1 MVLSKIRRHP
11 LAVRGPSPEIRQR
24 AANDIPDMNHK
35 PSALVSYACR
45 GVFMYKP
52 SANGPKS
59 RLTVRLTYA
68 EWP

>member
-1 MVLSKIRRHP
+1 
-11 LAVRGPSPEIRQR
+11 
-24 AANDIPDMNHK
+24 MNHK